1 LANYFIFKSLHSY
14 KTKAM
19 LTTIKGIYNNG
30 EITME
35 EKPKITQPA
44 KVLVTFVEEV
54 EPDEKKKPRK
64 AGYGKG
70 TVTYIS
76 PDFDEPLEDL
86 KDYM

>member
-1 LANYFIFKSLHSY
+1 
-14 KTKAM
+14 M

-30 EITME
+30 KITLE
-35 EKPKITQPA
+35 EKPEVTQPT

-54 EPDEKKKPRK
+54 NTNEKREQRK

-70 TVTYIS
+70 TITYIS
-76 PDFDEPLEDL
+76 PDFDEPLDDL